1 MVMQRKLVNSD
12 ATPMWRCCPRP
23 WGHSAQDFPC
33 SWRRVIEP
41 KLVNPRVQLGSKTWP
56 FCADFGGRT
65 VVRATESMGLRVR
78 SSTHNP
84 KVVSSNLTPATIS
97 KTCLS
102 TGLRNQRRANWHSRF
117 VAQFAQRVSPTGSSI
132 LNSHLL
138 VLCPR
143 CVPPCPRTD
152 QRMSSVGAISCLQ

>member
-1 MVMQRKLVNSD
+1 MPIFNAFEHGMRNWETATLGLGKIWERSQIRRMAAKSHRISGPRCKLMS
-12 ATPMWRCCPRP
+12 
-23 WGHSAQDFPC
+23 
-33 SWRRVIEP
+33 
-41 KLVNPRVQLGSKTWP
+41 
-56 FCADFGGRT
+56 
-65 VVRATESMGLRVR
+65 
-78 SSTHNP
+78 HNP

-97 KTCLS
+97 KACLRI
-102 TGLRNQRRANWHSRF
+102 GLRDEERANWNSQF

-152 QRMSSVGAISCLQ
+152 QRISSVGAISCLPVIRPELGRTIPSRIKSNFPQRDFSGGYPKVR